1 MDLLVLINV
10 VGASLFTT
18 TKIVSKDADT
28 TFRHISSDADVILKL
43 QQEWQICSKEIK
55 IGEEPRKG
63 TEPQF
68 NTNHR

>member
-28 TFRHISSDADVILKL
+28 TFRHTSSDADVILKL
-43 QQEWQICSKEIK
+43 QQEWQICSKEINTK
-55 IGEEPRKG
+55 KNLIEV

-68 NTNHR
+68 N